1 MSITKRIAA
10 SLSRL
15 WSLFRQKENSMSDQ
29 TVIDPTTTQLANT
42 AAASNQALSP
52 AEDFANEIATPV
64 AAPPAVS
71 AAPAVA
77 AEAVAAAPTEAAPA
91 AAPEA
96 LASAPTEAAP
106 AAVPEAVTPAPTE
119 VTTDVVPPSVPEA
132 VTPAAADSAPAAAT
146 EETSDASQ
154 AFTEGVKDF
163 VQALN
168 FVEQGVIKMG
178 DAAKDELIELARK
191 YL

>member
-1 MSITKRIAA
+1 
-10 SLSRL
+10 
-15 WSLFRQKENSMSDQ
+15 MSDQ

-64 AAPPAVS
+64 AAQPAVS
-71 AAPAVA
+71 ATPT
-77 AEAVAAAPTEAAPA
+77 EAVPEAAPTEATPA

-96 LASAPTEAAP
+96 LAPVPTEPAAT
-106 AAVPEAVTPAPTE
+106 AVPEAVTPAPTE
-119 VTTDVVPPSVPEA
+119 VTPDVVPPSVPEA
-132 VTPAAADSAPAAAT
+132 ITPVAADTAPPAAT

-154 AFTEGVKDF
+154 AFSEGVKDF
-163 VQALN
+163 VQAFS